1 MTLDGRGE
9 RATTTYGVFRGNAEG
24 GSYRALGSVSVPH
37 SLGLLY
43 ERVTSH
49 LGFLESSDEYKVM
62 ALAAMGRPQW
72 AAELCERI
80 RVHPDGRFEL
90 GPIDLQAMAGPPR
103 EPGSTLSQT
112 HLDLAASLQSALETK
127 CLELAGWLRETS
139 GERHLAMAGGVALNC
154 LMNARLRDAGIFER
168 VWVQPAAGD
177 AGTALGAALWV
188 DARQRAGA
196 GNDDAAGGAPLAARR
211 WQMDHAYLGPGW
223 SDEEI
228 IAQLQWAR
236 LPFEVM
242 GSEAELVTRCA
253 SLLARGAVIGWFQ
266 GRMEWGPR
274 ALGSRSILASP
285 IDPAMQARLND
296 LKDREDFRP
305 VAPVVTREA
314 FADWFERAESN
325 GGESPFMLFTY
336 PVRPEQAGRIPS
348 ACHSD
353 GSARV
358 QTVDAH
364 SQPRYHALL
373 RAFEAATG
381 VPVLVNTS
389 FNVRGQPVV
398 CSPKDA
404 LEAYI
409 GTPLDALVIG
419 NCVLTK
425 QPWP

>member
-1 MTLDGRGE
+1 
-9 RATTTYGVFRGNAEG
+9 
-24 GSYRALGSVSVPH
+24 
-37 SLGLLY
+37 
-43 ERVTSH
+43 
-49 LGFLESSDEYKVM
+49 
-62 ALAAMGRPQW
+62 
-72 AAELCERI
+72 
-80 RVHPDGRFEL
+80 
-90 GPIDLQAMAGPPR
+90 
-103 EPGSTLSQT
+103 
-112 HLDLAASLQSALETK
+112 
-127 CLELAGWLRETS
+127 
-139 GERHLAMAGGVALNC
+139 
-154 LMNARLRDAGIFER
+154 